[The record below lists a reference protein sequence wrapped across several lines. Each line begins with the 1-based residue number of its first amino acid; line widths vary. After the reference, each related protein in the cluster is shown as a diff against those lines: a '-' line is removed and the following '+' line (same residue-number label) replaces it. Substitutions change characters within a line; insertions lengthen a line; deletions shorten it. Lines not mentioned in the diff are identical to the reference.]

1 MLLIFILINFCFNH
15 SFIKLKLEQACSL
28 KCFFK
33 AESCCMSVMKLFP
46 FTVMWHV
53 SVWLRFSNV
62 TGSPASLHTC
72 SVSNPVNILWL
83 PVTAVRLSWV
93 SFLWSHCH
101 TVSSSLFPSLCFGCG
116 GAVSWAVMNQ
126 RFLSDAWKL
135 FFSFTIPSRVIPG
148 KMTQTLKL
156 VFSSLSPAL
165 KTLLLNYLLADKT
178 QLPVLVR

>member
-1 MLLIFILINFCFNH
+1 M
-15 SFIKLKLEQACSL
+15 EQACSL

-62 TGSPASLHTC
+62 TWSPASLHAC
-72 SVSNPVNILWL
+72 IARLACFLDWWLSHPVNILWL
-83 PVTAVRLSWV
+83 PVTAVRLWVWV
-93 SFLWSHCH
+93 SFLRSRCH
-101 TVSSSLFPSLCFGCG
+101 TVSSSSYPSLCVGCG

-135 FFSFTIPSRVIPG
+135 FFLLQFPAESFQEKWHRH
-148 KMTQTLKL
+148 
-156 VFSSLSPAL
+156 SSLCF
-165 KTLLLNYLLADKT
+165 LLCL
-178 QLPVLVR
+178 QP